1 MSSCNP
7 FSVNFSGSSQDLFN
21 KVSSLIH
28 QHNGTITGSPTGGTF
43 SVPIPVFG
51 VVAGTFDVSGQT
63 CKIHVTQ
70 RSVEQFGAV
79 ENKLAELSPLIKHI
93 ELEPTCVEF
102 VATFHIICD
111 LAFAT
116 TVYTITRSHW
126 LESAQQ

>member
-28 QHNGTITGSPTGGTF
+28 QHNGTITGSPTGGAF

-51 VVAGTFDVSGQT
+51 VVAGTFDVSGQI

-70 RSVEQFGAV
+70 RSFFLPCSSIESFVKSNIPTV
-79 ENKLAELSPLIKHI
+79 LAAEI
-93 ELEPTCVEF
+93 EDF
-102 VATFHIICD
+102 
-111 LAFAT
+111 
-116 TVYTITRSHW
+116 
-126 LESAQQ
+126 